1 MKNFTEIS
9 QNDFY
14 DILFDNSRTLRE
26 ERHSSGIRIFEKCG
40 NKEVVVAEV
49 VVAVNNTVYKK
60 Y

>member
-1 MKNFTEIS
+1 MKTFTEIT

-14 DILFDNSRTLRE
+14 DILFDNARTLRE
-26 ERHSSGIRIFEKCG
+26 DRHSSGIRIFEKVG

>member
-1 MKNFTEIS
+1 MKTFTEIT

-14 DILFDNSRTLRE
+14 DILFDNTRTLRE
-26 ERHSSGIRIFEKCG
+26 DRHSSGIRIFEKVG